1 MIKSELK
8 KVFHR
13 NGERTAPCGTDKER
27 NFGANPLA
35 YETDNDL
42 SERKLS
48 IILHRYYEVPILIRL
63 SITAGCHTLS

>member
-8 KVFHR
+8 NIFHR
-13 NGERTAPCGTDKER
+13 NGESTAPCGTDKER
-27 NFGANPLA
+27 KNFSK

-48 IILHRYYEVPILIRL
+48 IILHRYNGVPICIRL
-63 SITAGCHTLS
+63 